1 MERHKCKL
9 CTRTFANGRALGG
22 HMKAH
27 LSTLPLPPKTAAP
40 TLSSS
45 SSYSSSGEELE
56 ISNDDDDD
64 DHQKAAALAY
74 RLREN
79 PRKSFRFA
87 DPEFSFAVDGG
98 SVVQDR
104 ESETESRNPT
114 RRRSKRTRKSDFSD
128 SMKQNFEAP
137 AEPEPVSSVS
147 DTSPEEDVAMCL
159 MMLSRD
165 VWMPEQEEEQE
176 MKKRKSRDIL
186 VSSRKE
192 IVKASRD
199 DEDEEEEMKQRKSRD
214 IFVSRKEML
223 KASKDEDKDDEGE
236 EEEEEMKQRKSRD
249 ILVSRKEISKVSKIR
264 SGKFRC
270 DKCTKLFRS
279 SPALTTHRKIC
290 GAELGNE
297 RIFECPYCYKVFGS
311 GQALGGHKRSHLR
324 NVDASVTVLGDGNGK
339 GDANVE
345 TTSKMEHSWI
355 DLNLPAPME
364 DDEFSVVSDA

>member
-27 LSTLPLPPKTAAP
+27 LATLPLPPKITV
-40 TLSSS
+40 THHHQLGFRTESSS
-45 SSYSSSGEELE
+45 SSYSSSGEEHE
-56 ISNDDDDD
+56 IDIREVEDKE
-64 DHQKAAALAY
+64 KAAALAY

-79 PRKSFRFA
+79 PKKSFKFA
-87 DPEFSFAVDGG
+87 DPEFSFAVDAC

-114 RRRSKRTRKSDFSD
+114 RRRSKRTRKSDFGD
-128 SMKQNFEAP
+128 SLKQNFDLKKLKLKVEEWPSPLPPLPP
-137 AEPEPVSSVS
+137 ATTVEPEPVSSVS

-165 VWMPEQEEEQE
+165 VWMRNE
-176 MKKRKSRDIL
+176 
-186 VSSRKE
+186 
-192 IVKASRD
+192 D
-199 DEDEEEEMKQRKSRD
+199 DNDDEEEDEQKKQLKNRIEM
-214 IFVSRKEML
+214 I
-223 KASKDEDKDDEGE
+223 KDENKE
-236 EEEEEMKQRKSRD
+236 E
-249 ILVSRKEISKVSKIR
+249 IKVSKIR

-270 DKCTKLFRS
+270 DKCMKLFRS
-279 SPALTTHRKIC
+279 SPALLTHKKIC
-290 GAELGNE
+290 SLNGTELRNSDGNE
-297 RIFECPYCYKVFGS
+297 RIFECPYCFKVFGS

-324 NVDASVTVLGDGNGK
+324 NLDSAATATAAATATVSATAAAAAAAADEIEIEI
-339 GDANVE
+339 E
-345 TTSKMEHSWI
+345 TCSKIENNWI